1 MPMEIKRISIA
12 EAAIVI
18 GLFDQYR
25 QFYKQ
30 PPNPELAEQYI
41 RQRLA
46 NNESVIFTAVVDGIP
61 AGFTQLYPTYSSVRA
76 CKNWILNDLYVDN
89 AYRKKGVGEALI
101 KAAMA
106 FAKEE
111 GATYVQLETATD
123 NYTAQRLYET
133 IGFEKQEPGTD
144 FFLYRIVL

>member
-1 MPMEIKRISIA
+1 MEIKRISLA
-12 EAAIVI
+12 EAGVVTW
-18 GLFDQYR
+18 LFDQYR

-30 PPNPELAEQYI
+30 PANPELAEQYI

-46 NNESVIFTAVVDGIP
+46 NNESVIFAAIVDGVP

-101 KAAMA
+101 KAARE
-106 FAKEE
+106 FAKSE

-133 IGFEKQEPGTD
+133 IGFEKQDPGTD

>member
-1 MPMEIKRISIA
+1 MEIKRIHAA
-12 EAAIVI
+12 EATIVT

-30 PPNPELAEQYI
+30 PANPELAEQYI

-46 NNESVIFTAVVDGIP
+46 NNESVIFAAIVDGIP

-76 CKNWILNDLYVDN
+76 CKNWILNDLYVN
-89 AYRKKGVGEALI
+89 SNNRKNGIGEALI
-101 KAAMA
+101 KAAMK

-144 FFLYRIVL
+144 FFLYRIAI

>member
-1 MPMEIKRISIA
+1 MEIKRISLA
-12 EAAIVI
+12 EAGVVTL
-18 GLFDQYR
+18 LFDQYR

-30 PPNPELAEQYI
+30 PANPELAEQYI

-46 NNESVIFTAVVDGIP
+46 NNESVIFAAIVDGVP

-101 KAAMA
+101 KAARE
-106 FAKEE
+106 FAKSE

-133 IGFEKQEPGTD
+133 IGFEKQDPGTD